1 MGSYTESTNML
12 EYLRTKSKVDCDS
25 LDVPR
30 LSIGESQGRSSL
42 TVFGSRERAW
52 TLCRLDEQPG

>member
-1 MGSYTESTNML
+1 ML

-30 LSIGESQGRSSL
+30 LSIGESQGKSSL
-42 TVFGSRERAW
+42 TVFGSRERAG